1 MTIKIISL
9 NIWHGKLLARVVEF
23 LRAGKADIVLLQ
35 EVYNGDIG
43 HHDSQYRTFQTLQ
56 KELGYEYS
64 AFGQA
69 YEEKIGSGDLI
80 PHGNAIFSRWP
91 IQSSQVILMT
101 ESTLDY
107 YQEIPEHWPIL
118 PAPLQHAVI
127 DAASVELDVFNI
139 HGVWDLDGD
148 NFSDR
153 RRQMSD
159 AIFSSI
165 QDKPNVILAGD
176 SNAKPT
182 NRAMKNLET
191 VLRPVFG
198 AEIKTSFNM
207 RRKDNPGYATAAV
220 DVMYVSPNI
229 EIASKEVPD
238 VDVSDHLP
246 LVVTLRIN

>member
-1 MTIKIISL
+1 
-9 NIWHGKLLARVVEF
+9 
-23 LRAGKADIVLLQ
+23 
-35 EVYNGDIG
+35 VYNGDIG

-69 YEEKIGSGDLI
+69 YAEKIGSGDLI

-91 IQSSQVILMT
+91 IVSTEIILMT

-107 YQEIPEHWPIL
+107 YREIPEHWPIL

-127 DAASVELDVFNI
+127 DTAAVKLNVFNM

-153 RRQMSD
+153 RRAMRDTILAAVDGKS
-159 AIFSSI
+159 
-165 QDKPNVILAGD
+165 NVILAGD

-182 NRAMKNLET
+182 NQAMKDLET
-191 VLRPVFG
+191 KLRPVFD
-198 AEIKTSFNM
+198 KDVTTTFNM
-207 RRKDNPGYATAAV
+207 RHKDNPGYATAVV
-220 DVMYVSPNI
+220 DLMYVSANI
-229 EIASKEVPD
+229 ETISRDVPD

-246 LVVTLRIN
+246 LVVKLQIN